1 MQSADVYAKCVKIEP
16 SASRRTHGVLPLWPF
31 VEPDDNLHGPVNSA
45 RDHYIRI
52 AEEELGGAGGVGNS
66 DLMAD
71 QLRVEHLIATRGSY
85 TDRQRD
91 GAGASLGSGDDP
103 ASRNYVDGAAAL
115 VELAGARGVGNQRL
129 IDKAVRVVLPAA
141 LIGPEIGSTV
151 SQQRLRAIGP
161 KFALPDLLGAGLGI

>member
-1 MQSADVYAKCVKIEP
+1 
-16 SASRRTHGVLPLWPF
+16 
-31 VEPDDNLHGPVNSA
+31 
-45 RDHYIRI
+45 I

-66 DLMAD
+66 NLMAD

-103 ASRNYVDGAAAL
+103 ASRNHVDGAAAL
-115 VELAGARGVGNQRL
+115 VELAGARGVGNHRL

-141 LIGPEIGSTV
+141 LKIG
-151 SQQRLRAIGP
+151 RAHV
-161 KFALPDLLGAGLGI
+161 